1 VRYVMQGEFKGTHLV
16 VLHAAHID
24 GKRQSLS
31 GYYINQTRRMR
42 LIPLEDTP
50 WATLKAKDDPRF
62 VDMERFICEEDNIK
76 LSKQM

>member
-1 VRYVMQGEFKGTHLV
+1 
-16 VLHAAHID
+16 
-24 GKRQSLS
+24 
-31 GYYINQTRRMR
+31 MR